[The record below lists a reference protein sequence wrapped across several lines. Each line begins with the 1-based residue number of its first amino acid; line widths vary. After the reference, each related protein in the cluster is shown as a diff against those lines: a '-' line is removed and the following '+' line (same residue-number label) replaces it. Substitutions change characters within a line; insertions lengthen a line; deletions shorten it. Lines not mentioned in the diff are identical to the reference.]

1 MWPGSNGAIT
11 RRISRIVSA
20 EKRRAEESGVVGL
33 MGGVSVVLLRPHC
46 ILTSEEY
53 PMKTHGNQWLVTL
66 QSLPISH
73 VEAHTL
79 APEVQTL
86 CSALTEDNPQRCGLT
101 SS

>member
-1 MWPGSNGAIT
+1 MRRFQMEPGDFMPGKNAYQGDAESGFTNCPKHNALADLSI
-11 RRISRIVSA
+11 RKAISRIVSA

-66 QSLPISH
+66 
-73 VEAHTL
+73 
-79 APEVQTL
+79 
-86 CSALTEDNPQRCGLT
+86 
-101 SS
+101 

>member
-1 MWPGSNGAIT
+1 
-11 RRISRIVSA
+11 
-20 EKRRAEESGVVGL
+20 
-33 MGGVSVVLLRPHC
+33 
-46 ILTSEEY
+46 
-53 PMKTHGNQWLVTL
+53 MKTHGNQWLVTL